1 MGVRAKMKC
10 EELELQE
17 GGGGSV
23 KLRPV
28 VGGSPENDSF
38 YRYTPGGSLH
48 LSTINQAAIEQF
60 ELGKEFFVDI
70 VAVDAQ

>member
-23 KLRPV
+23 TLRPV

-48 LSTINQAAIEQF
+48 LSTINQAAIGQF